1 MLRTLRSGAAACA
14 AVAGRLITVASVMFL
29 ILALVVERAFCSTL
43 RCHHPPC
50 AQLRTGAGD
59 PVFQRRLGATEKARR
74 TGSPPSRGT
83 TAECVGPPL
92 GNRCL
97 TSRATRAC
105 A

>member
-14 AVAGRLITVASVMFL
+14 AVAARLITVASVMFL

-59 PVFQRRLGATEKARR
+59 PVFQRRLGPPERLRR
-74 TGSPPSRGT
+74 TGPRPSGGT
-83 TAECVGPPL
+83 TGDCVGPPR
-92 GNRCL
+92 GTRCL
-97 TSRATRAC
+97 PSRATRAC
-105 A
+105 